1 MARFIELQTAFG
13 NKTVSVDQIA
23 SLEPSFGGTK
33 VTLKIVENG
42 VNIIINSSDQYNALV
57 GLVDRMSRE

>member
-1 MARFIELQTAFG
+1 MARFIELRTAFG

-42 VNIIINSSDQYNALV
+42 ANIIINSSDQYNALV
-57 GLVDRMSRE
+57 SLVDRMSRE

>member
-1 MARFIELQTAFG
+1 MARFIELRTAFG

-57 GLVDRMSRE
+57 SLVDRMSRE